1 MNHQVDVH
9 PEDLLD
15 LERSGELTAEER
27 ARLDSH
33 TQRCTP
39 CALVRSA
46 ARDFESERKSVP
58 GDAALVNRISGV
70 ALEAAA
76 SLAGPTS
83 GHRSAFVR
91 SRPRRARRA
100 WAIAG
105 VVMFAATGATA
116 SFWSVRH
123 VIVSRLFVNA
133 PSQAPAPSPEPKE
146 APAAKPAGPPRVEF
160 APVEALPPP
169 AQLPRTPAARVSAA
183 PKAAA
188 EETAPSVEQLLTAAN
203 EARRRGDTVQAA
215 KSYRQLMQAP
225 YAGTREASL
234 ARFNLAKM
242 LQERGEDPAQALTLF
257 TTFLAES
264 PNGTLAEEARLGRA
278 VALQR
283 LGRPQEERQAWQD
296 LLSSHPK
303 SIHAERARKRLD
315 ELR

>member
-1 MNHQVDVH
+1 MNHPVDVH

-15 LERSGELTAEER
+15 HERNGELTAEER
-27 ARLDSH
+27 VRLDSH
-33 TQRCTP
+33 TLKCAP
-39 CALVRSA
+39 CALIRSV

-58 GDAALVNRISGV
+58 GDAALINRISGV

-76 SLAGPTS
+76 TLGGPTS

-105 VVMFAATGATA
+105 VLMFAATGATA

-123 VIVSRLFVNA
+123 VIVSRLLVKT
-133 PSQAPAPSPEPKE
+133 PSQAPVPAPEPKE
-146 APAAKPAGPPRVEF
+146 TATPKVAGPPRVEF
-160 APVEALPPP
+160 APLEVMPP
-169 AQLPRTPAARVSAA
+169 APQPARAPVPRVSAA
-183 PKAAA
+183 PKVEEAALS
-188 EETAPSVEQLLTAAN
+188 PEQMLTAAN
-203 EARRRGDTVQAA
+203 EARRRGDTVLAA
-215 KSYRQLMQAP
+215 KSYRQLMQPP

-234 ARFNLAKM
+234 ARFDLAKM
-242 LQERGEDPAQALTLF
+242 LQERGEDPAQSLALF
-257 TTFLAES
+257 TSFLAES

-278 VALQR
+278 VALSR

>member
-1 MNHQVDVH
+1 MIRPVDVH

-15 LERSGELTAEER
+15 HERNGELTAEER
-27 ARLDSH
+27 VRLDSH
-33 TQRCTP
+33 TRTCAP
-39 CALVRSA
+39 CAFVRTA

-58 GDAALVNRISGV
+58 GDAALINRISAV
-70 ALEAAA
+70 ALEAAVT
-76 SLAGPTS
+76 LAGPTS

-91 SRPRRARRA
+91 TRPRRARRA

-105 VVMFAATGATA
+105 VLMFAATGATA

-123 VIVSRLFVNA
+123 VLVPRLFVNT
-133 PSQAPAPSPEPKE
+133 PSQAPLPPAEPKE
-146 APAAKPAGPPRVEF
+146 TPAPRTAGPRVEF
-160 APVEALPPP
+160 APIEVVAP
-169 AQLPRTPAARVSAA
+169 APQPAKAPVPRVATA
-183 PKAAA
+183 PKAAEEPTLSA
-188 EETAPSVEQLLTAAN
+188 EQMLTAAN
-203 EARRRGDTVQAA
+203 EARRRGDAVQATKA
-215 KSYRQLMQAP
+215 YRQLMQPP
-225 YAGTREASL
+225 YSGTREAAL

-242 LQERGEDPAQALTLF
+242 LQERGEDPAQALSLF
-257 TTFLAES
+257 TSFLAES

>member
-15 LERSGELTAEER
+15 QERNGELTADER

-33 TQRCTP
+33 TLKCAP
-39 CALVRSA
+39 CALMRSA
-46 ARDFESERKSVP
+46 VRDFESERKSLP
-58 GDAALVNRISGV
+58 GDAALVNRISAV

-76 SLAGPTS
+76 TLAAPMS

-91 SRPRRARRA
+91 SRPRRVRRA

-105 VVMFAATGATA
+105 ILMFAATGATA

-123 VIVSRLFVNA
+123 VIVSRLLVNT
-133 PSQAPAPSPEPKE
+133 PSQAPAPPPLTPKE

-160 APVEALPPP
+160 APVEGMAPLAPQVPRATAPRAAPPKEE
-169 AQLPRTPAARVSAA
+169 PAALS
-183 PKAAA
+183 P
-188 EETAPSVEQLLTAAN
+188 EQMLTAAN
-203 EARRRGDTVQAA
+203 EARRHGDTVQAA
-215 KSYRQLMQAP
+215 KAYRQLMQPA
-225 YAGTREASL
+225 YAGTREAAL

-242 LQERGEDPAQALTLF
+242 LQERGEDPAQVLALF
-257 TTFLAES
+257 TSFLAES

-283 LGRPQEERQAWQD
+283 LDRPQEERQAWQD

-303 SIHAERARKRLD
+303 SVHAERARKRLD